1 MFRVHSYFFQRES
14 QYFREIM
21 GEQPSVGQVRRGEAD
36 HTAIMI
42 KDVTVEQFAKFLW
55 VFYNP

>member
-14 QYFREIM
+14 QYFRDIM
-21 GEQPSVGQVRRGEAD
+21 GEQPSVGQLRRGEAD
-36 HTAIMI
+36 NTAIMI
-42 KDVTVEQFAKFLW
+42 KEVTVEQFAKFLW